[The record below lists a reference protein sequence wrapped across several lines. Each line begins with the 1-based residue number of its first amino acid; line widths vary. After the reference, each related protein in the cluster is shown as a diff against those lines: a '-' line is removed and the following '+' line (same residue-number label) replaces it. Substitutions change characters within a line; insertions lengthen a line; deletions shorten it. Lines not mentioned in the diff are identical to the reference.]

1 MLMCVFVCA
10 IGVTIM
16 PETPTPEVDTIPG
29 KPTAFLFIREL
40 LRYG

>member
-10 IGVTIM
+10 IGVTVM

-29 KPTAFLFIREL
+29 KPTPAFLFIGE